1 MFRNRLIAVTAIVV
15 LALGLATSAALA
27 GPLDGAKKALEKG
40 DYEKAAKAYLKVCK
54 KDNPQREAVLGLAE
68 ATTKGAL
75 DDDFLFE
82 AEEALGVVLDGNDQ
96 DLGARM
102 LLAEVYLLKAS
113 RQRDPQM
120 LRGYYSDAR
129 ENFGR
134 VLAKKPKDQQAA
146 TGVAKSLY
154 YQGDFVGAEDALDTY
169 LSQRPADTAL
179 AEYWRGKIIYVQ
191 ASDAYKSAGKMTD
204 DVRKLY
210 VEAQGA
216 FAAST
221 AEDPSSYD
229 AWIELAW
236 AAHYAGNASIAH
248 DGYVGA
254 VKADTKGASENPLKG
269 LASLHAH
276 KPAKYTETLTELA
289 AAYPKHEHVLL
300 YSAADSMGR
309 KDNKAALDMISKYV
323 KVARNP
329 APGYFLQGQISER
342 NERWN
347 DAQGSYRK
355 ALETRPDFHDAAW
368 AWSQL
373 LINNR
378 NLGQKLATYTKS
390 DVNELIKAFKTLF
403 KHAPKN
409 VYVRNSMGFA
419 LREFYGRHA
428 GQADWLSVLEESTK
442 AYVSASEII
451 GEYDPGFSN
460 TMYFGKRYGYAQ
472 IISDTGLMLQF
483 YPQTRDLEKAEA
495 YYLSALE
502 WSDSGYF
509 DAWNNLR
516 KIYENQERWDDL
528 YDLASLCAD
537 GLVRE
542 SGAPHGE
549 GRAQAKGVMERLISS
564 GKVTDN

>member
-1 MFRNRLIAVTAIVV
+1 MFRNRLLVVTSSLV
-15 LALGLATSAALA
+15 LALGLATSTAIA

-40 DYEKAAKAYLKVCK
+40 DYAKAAKAYLKACK
-54 KDNPQREAVLGLAE
+54 KDSSQREAVLGLAE

-82 AEEALGVVLDGNDQ
+82 SEEALGIVLDANDG

-134 VLAKKPKDQQAA
+134 VLAKKPKNQQAA
-146 TGVAKSLY
+146 TGVAKALY
-154 YQGDFVGAEDALDTY
+154 YQGDFTGAEDALDSY
-169 LSQRPADTAL
+169 LGLKPADTAL
-179 AEYWRGKIIYVQ
+179 AQYWRGKIIYVQ
-191 ASDAYKSAGKMTD
+191 ASDAYKTAGSMTD

-221 AEDPSSYD
+221 AADDTSYD

-248 DGYVGA
+248 DAYVGA
-254 VKADTKGASENPLKG
+254 VKADTEGANENPLKG

-276 KPAKYTETLTELA
+276 TPEKYTSTLAELA
-289 AAYPKHEHVLL
+289 TAHPEHEHVLL
-300 YSAADSMGR
+300 YGAADSVGR
-309 KDNKAALDMISKYV
+309 KDDKAALEMISKYV
-323 KVARNP
+323 KVAKNP

-342 NERWN
+342 AEKWN
-347 DAQGSYRK
+347 DAQSSYRK
-355 ALETRPDFHDAAW
+355 ALETSPEYHDAAW

-378 NLGQKLATYTKS
+378 NLGQKLATYSKS
-390 DVNELIKAFKTLF
+390 DVNELIKAFKNLF

-409 VYVRNSMGFA
+409 VYVRNSLGFA

-428 GQADWLSVLEESTK
+428 GQSEWLSVLEESTK
-442 AYVSASEII
+442 AYESATEII
-451 GEYDPGFSN
+451 GEYDPGFNS

-483 YPQTRDLEKAEA
+483 YPQTRDLEKAEK

-516 KIYENQERWDDL
+516 KIYASQERWEDL

-542 SGAPHGE
+542 SGAPHAE
-549 GRAQAKGVMERLISS
+549 GRAQAKGVMERLIAD